1 MDEAASPHQRDDR
14 VPAPTDAAR
23 DGAPVHIM
31 SGPPR
36 LGQIEPRERAG
47 AQTGRK
53 YEYQYERTA
62 RAALDLLTDAAK
74 HVCVYCDWHDD
85 YVVETG
91 DPPTRYVFHQVKGR
105 KSSQGPWTF
114 SEFFGVVMNKAK
126 KPSKRTAT
134 MKADAVAPRMM
145 QHYRKFSDNCAGV
158 AFVTNAGLD
167 PALSEFLEA
176 IGASA
181 DISALPSDVR
191 IAFDHLAGAY
201 AATDPP
207 LAPSADAL
215 FTWLRGLS
223 VQTDQ
228 GNLEDANT
236 ALLELAGVV
245 VDYSE
250 IDLHLLQA
258 KQIAREIVNRVR
270 TKVGHC
276 TTVVPA
282 ADRQLRHD
290 KGIVVAELLTELSL
304 SPDAYEELK
313 AGASREAVKTLS
325 RLHRYCLK
333 HKMEAHIVPIC
344 GFKGLWDTWRT
355 IERHFLKS
363 ADYVLL
369 ENKAN
374 EVLKTDLKIDQMVAE
389 AKVIAKQFAGLTAT
403 PLTPEHVM
411 GLIFSLAAQ
420 AEAERNA

>member
-1 MDEAASPHQRDDR
+1 MVSAG
-14 VPAPTDAAR
+14 T
-23 DGAPVHIM
+23 
-31 SGPPR
+31 R
-36 LGQIEPRERAG
+36 LGQVEPRERAG

-62 RAALDLLTDAAK
+62 RASLDLLADTAK

-85 YVVETG
+85 YVVEVG

-114 SEFFGVVMNKAK
+114 NEFFGVLMKKAK
-126 KPSKRTAT
+126 KPSKKPAT
-134 MKADAVAPRMM
+134 VKLDAIAPRMVV
-145 QHYRKFSDNCAGV
+145 HHKIFNDNCAGV

-176 IGASA
+176 IGRSA
-181 DISALPSDVR
+181 DAGALPEDAR
-191 IAFDHLAGAY
+191 TAFEHLARAY
-201 AATDPP
+201 VAADPP

-215 FTWLRGLS
+215 FAWLRGLT
-223 VQTDQ
+223 VRTDQ
-228 GNLEDANT
+228 GNLEDGDA

-250 IDLHLLQA
+250 IDLRLLQA

-282 ADRQLRHD
+282 ADGQLRQD
-290 KGIVVAELLTELSL
+290 KGIVVTELLRELSL
-304 SPDAYEELK
+304 SADAYEELK
-313 AGASREAVKTLS
+313 AGASRETVKTLS
-325 RLHRYCLK
+325 RLHRFCLK
-333 HKMEAHIVPIC
+333 NQLGASIVPIC
-344 GFKGLWDTWRT
+344 GFKAQWDIWRT

-374 EVLKTDLKIDQMVAE
+374 EVLKAGLTLEQMVAE
-389 AKVIAKQFAGLTAT
+389 AKAIAKQFDGIPAT
-403 PLTPEHVM
+403 PLTPEHVL

-420 AEAERNA
+420 SEALKNA

>member
-1 MDEAASPHQRDDR
+1 M
-14 VPAPTDAAR
+14 VI
-23 DGAPVHIM
+23 GA
-31 SGPPR
+31 PR
-36 LGQIEPRERAG
+36 LGQVEPRERTG
-47 AQTGRK
+47 AQTGRR

-62 RAALDLLTDAAK
+62 RAALDLLADTTK

-85 YVVETG
+85 YVVEVGEPSTQ
-91 DPPTRYVFHQVKGR
+91 YVFHQVKGR

-114 SEFFGVVMNKAK
+114 NEFFGVLLKKAK
-126 KPSKRTAT
+126 KPSKKPSTVNL
-134 MKADAVAPRMM
+134 DAIASRMVL
-145 QHYRKFSDNCAGV
+145 HHKTFNDNCAGV

-176 IGASA
+176 IGRSA
-181 DISALPSDVR
+181 DAGALPEDAR
-191 IAFDHLAGAY
+191 IAFEHLARAY
-201 AATDPP
+201 VAADPP

-215 FTWLRGLS
+215 FTWLGELTVR
-223 VQTDQ
+223 TDQ
-228 GNLEDANT
+228 GNLEDGNA

-250 IDLHLLQA
+250 IDLRLLQA

-282 ADRQLRHD
+282 ADGQLRQD
-290 KGIVVAELLTELSL
+290 KGIVVRELLTELSL
-304 SPDAYEELK
+304 SADAYEELK
-313 AGASREAVKTLS
+313 AGASRETVKTLS
-325 RLHRYCLK
+325 RLHRFCFKNKL
-333 HKMEAHIVPIC
+333 AASIVPIC
-344 GFKGLWDTWRT
+344 GFKAQWDIWRT

-374 EVLKTDLKIDQMVAE
+374 EVLRAGLTLKQMVAE
-389 AKVIAKQFAGLTAT
+389 AKAIAKQFDGIPAT
-403 PLTPEHVM
+403 PLTPEHVL

-420 AEAERNA
+420 SEAPKNT